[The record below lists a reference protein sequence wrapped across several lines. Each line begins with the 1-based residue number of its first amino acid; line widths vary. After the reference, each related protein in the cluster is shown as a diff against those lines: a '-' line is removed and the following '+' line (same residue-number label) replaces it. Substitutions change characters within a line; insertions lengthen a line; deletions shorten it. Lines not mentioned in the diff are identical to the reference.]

1 MIIDNVMVT
10 ANFEMTESEAK
21 NYIEYVRERVSTPL
35 KSIEVKMCDNGKVDV
50 NYDAQGEKFERIR
63 RITGYLTG
71 SLETWNDAKQ
81 AEESERVKHNGRGF

>member
-1 MIIDNVMVT
+1 MIVDNVKVS
-10 ANFEMTESEAK
+10 ADFDLTESEAA
-21 NYIEYVRERVSTPL
+21 NYVRYVKERAENPVQTV
-35 KSIEVKMCDNGKVDV
+35 EVHMCDDGKVDV
-50 NYDAQGEKFERIR
+50 NYEARGEKFERIR